1 MKIAGHT
8 MGTPSRTPAEAME
21 LFSRTGISGI
31 ELIMQDGYRSAVP
44 IMVTKPVLRE
54 IRQRA
59 ADLGMELAFLTPYIT
74 ALNSLDET
82 TRRAQVDLLKR
93 AIEVAVELGAPGLR
107 VYGGK
112 EVPEADW
119 QPHFRRLV
127 DGLRLGGEMA
137 RAAGVKLAME
147 NHQTTMTVSARR
159 IMEVVRA
166 VGLTTVGVPYDQA
179 NLSHMHQEEFAE
191 ALEVQQGHIV
201 HVHVKDFVKKPG
213 RERSTSDTV
222 AFMPAEG
229 RAIVTRV
236 VGEGI
241 VPWEQILPA
250 LRATGY
256 DGWLSLE
263 LEKRWYP
270 DELPSEEEAFRRSA
284 AFLRGLLA

>member
-44 IMVTKPVLRE
+44 ITVTKAALRE

-59 ADLGMELAFLTPYIT
+59 ADLGIQIAFLAPYIT
-74 ALNSLDET
+74 ALNSLDKT
-82 TRRAQVDLLKR
+82 TYRAQVDLLKR
-93 AIEVAVELGAPGLR
+93 AVEVAVELGAPGLR

-137 RAAGVKLAME
+137 RAAGVKLAVE
-147 NHQTTMTVSARR
+147 NHQTTMTVSARET
-159 IMEVVRA
+159 MEVVRA
-166 VGLTTVGVPYDQA
+166 VGLPSVGVLYDQA

-191 ALEVQQGHIV
+191 ALEVQRGHIV

-229 RAIVTRV
+229 RAIITRV

-241 VPWEQILPA
+241 VPWGQILPA
-250 LRATGY
+250 LRSIGY

-263 LEKRWYP
+263 MEKRWYP
-270 DELPSEEEAFRRSA
+270 DELPPEEEAFRRSA

>member
-8 MGTPSRTPAEAME
+8 MGTPSRTPEEAIE
-21 LFSRTGISGI
+21 LFARVGIQGI
-31 ELIMQDGYRSAVP
+31 ELIMQDDYKSAIPTTVAAAS
-44 IMVTKPVLRE
+44 LRE
-54 IRQRA
+54 IRKRA
-59 ADLGMELAFLTPYIT
+59 ADLGVEIAFLTPYIT
-74 ALNSLDET
+74 ALNSLDEAT
-82 TRRAQVDLLKR
+82 YRAQLDLLGR
-93 AIEVAVELGAPGLR
+93 AVEVAAELGAPGLR

-137 RAAGVKLAME
+137 RAAGVKLAVE

-159 IMEVVRA
+159 TMEVVRA
-166 VGLTTVGVPYDQA
+166 VGLTTVGVLYDQA